1 LLECNKLI
9 NCCVNIGMM
18 IKSALENVCER
29 KEHTRGRGQLDG
41 VVSGFDGGWLESLPG
56 GDGRGEL
63 VP

>member
-1 LLECNKLI
+1 
-9 NCCVNIGMM
+9 MM